1 LNCVNV
7 SSYTFA
13 QITIQSPNFWVNNGN
28 NKNIA
33 LRSCRLGLKMPA
45 SKLKAARFYAFLS
58 IGAAVS
64 TIALKFGAYK
74 LTGSIGL
81 FSDALESLVNLVA
94 AIATL
99 YAITF
104 ATKPAN
110 ARYSFGYSKV
120 EYLSSAL
127 EGVMI
132 LFAAIGICI
141 ASVDRIL
148 HPQSIEQVGSGII
161 ISTIAALIN
170 GRVAIA
176 LMGAGKRLR
185 SIALKSD
192 GRHLLTDVWT
202 SVGVVVGLVAANLT
216 GWQILDPLI
225 AILVAINILKEG
237 LHILQETTA
246 GLLDAA
252 LPKKEQM
259 IIQKV
264 LRRYQNTGVCYQRLK
279 TRLAG
284 SQRFVS
290 VNILVPGNWS
300 VEQGHYFCD
309 VIEIAIANAL
319 PGTHTTTHLE
329 PLRSTS

>member
-1 LNCVNV
+1 
-7 SSYTFA
+7 
-13 QITIQSPNFWVNNGN
+13 
-28 NKNIA
+28 
-33 LRSCRLGLKMPA
+33 MPA
-45 SKLKAARFYAFLS
+45 GKQKAARFYALLS

-64 TIALKFGAYK
+64 TIVLKFGAYK

-99 YAITF
+99 SAVTF
-104 ATKPAN
+104 AAKPADEQ
-110 ARYSFGYSKV
+110 YSFGYYKA

-132 LFAAIGICI
+132 LVAAISICVV
-141 ASVDRIL
+141 SVDRML
-148 HPQSIEQVGSGII
+148 HPQPIEQMGWGIM
-161 ISTIAALIN
+161 ISVIAALIN

-176 LMGAGKRLR
+176 LLRSGKRLR

-202 SVGVVVGLVAANLT
+202 SAGIVGGLIAANLT
-216 GWQILDPLI
+216 GWQIIDPLV

-252 LPKKEQM
+252 LPRKEQLV
-259 IIQKV
+259 IKKV

-290 VNILVPGNWS
+290 VNILVPGDWS

-329 PLRSTS
+329 PLRSS

>member
-1 LNCVNV
+1 M
-7 SSYTFA
+7 SAGKPKTTS
-13 QITIQSPNFWVNNGN
+13 
-28 NKNIA
+28 
-33 LRSCRLGLKMPA
+33 
-45 SKLKAARFYAFLS
+45 FYAFLS

-64 TIALKFGAYK
+64 TIVLKFGAYK
-74 LTGSIGL
+74 ITGSIGL
-81 FSDALESLVNLVA
+81 LSDALESFVNLA
-94 AIATL
+94 AALATL
-99 YAITF
+99 GAVTF
-104 ATKPAN
+104 ASKPAD
-110 ARYSFGYSKV
+110 AKYSFGYSKA

-127 EGVMI
+127 EGLMI
-132 LFAAIGICI
+132 LVTAIGIC
-141 ASVDRIL
+141 AVAADRII
-148 HPQSIEQVGSGII
+148 HPQSIEQAGWGIV
-161 ISTIAALIN
+161 ISAIAALIN

-176 LMGAGKRLR
+176 LIRAGKRLR

-202 SVGVVVGLVAANLT
+202 SGGIILGLIAANLT
-216 GWQILDPLI
+216 GWQILDPI
-225 AILVAINILKEG
+225 VAILVAVNILKEG
-237 LHILQETTA
+237 WHILQETTA

-259 IIQKV
+259 IITKV
-264 LRRYQNTGVCYQRLK
+264 LRRYQNTGVHFQRLK

-290 VNILVPGNWS
+290 VNILVPGSWS

-329 PLRSTS
+329 PLRDNKY

>member
-1 LNCVNV
+1 
-7 SSYTFA
+7 
-13 QITIQSPNFWVNNGN
+13 
-28 NKNIA
+28 
-33 LRSCRLGLKMPA
+33 MPA
-45 SKLKAARFYAFLS
+45 GKPKAARFYAFLS
-58 IGAAVS
+58 IGAAIS

-94 AIATL
+94 AMATL
-99 YAITF
+99 GAVVF
-104 ATKPAN
+104 AAKPAD
-110 ARYSFGYSKV
+110 AQYSFGYSKV

-132 LFAAIGICI
+132 LIAAVSICV
-141 ASVDRIL
+141 ASVDRLL
-148 HPQSIEQVGSGII
+148 HPQSIEQVGWGII
-161 ISTIAALIN
+161 ISIIATLIN

-176 LMGAGKRLR
+176 LLRAGKRLR

-202 SVGVVVGLVAANLT
+202 SVGIIIGLIAANLT
-216 GWQILDPLI
+216 GWQVLDPLI

-259 IIQKV
+259 IIKKV
-264 LRRYQNTGVCYQRLK
+264 LRRYQNTGVCFQRLK

-290 VNILVPGNWS
+290 VNILVPGSWS
-300 VEQGHYFCD
+300 VEQGHYLCD

-329 PLRSTS
+329 PLKNTIF

>member
-1 LNCVNV
+1 
-7 SSYTFA
+7 
-13 QITIQSPNFWVNNGN
+13 
-28 NKNIA
+28 
-33 LRSCRLGLKMPA
+33 MPA
-45 SKLKAARFYAFLS
+45 GKPKAARFYALLS

-64 TIALKFGAYK
+64 TIVLKFGAYK

-99 YAITF
+99 SAVTF
-104 ATKPAN
+104 AAKPADEQ
-110 ARYSFGYSKV
+110 YSFGYYKA

-132 LFAAIGICI
+132 LVAAISICVV
-141 ASVDRIL
+141 SVDRML
-148 HPQSIEQVGSGII
+148 HPQPIEQMGWGIM
-161 ISTIAALIN
+161 ISVIAALIN

-176 LMGAGKRLR
+176 LLRSGKRLR

-202 SVGVVVGLVAANLT
+202 SAGIVGGLIAANLT
-216 GWQILDPLI
+216 GWQIIDPLV

-252 LPKKEQM
+252 LPRKEQLV
-259 IIQKV
+259 IKKV

-290 VNILVPGNWS
+290 VNILVPGDWS

-329 PLRSTS
+329 PLRSS

>member
-1 LNCVNV
+1 
-7 SSYTFA
+7 
-13 QITIQSPNFWVNNGN
+13 
-28 NKNIA
+28 
-33 LRSCRLGLKMPA
+33 MPA
-45 SKLKAARFYAFLS
+45 GKPQAARFYALLS
-58 IGAAVS
+58 IGAAIS
-64 TIALKFGAYK
+64 TITLKFGAYK

-94 AIATL
+94 AIATFSAL
-99 YAITF
+99 TF
-104 ATKPAN
+104 AAKPAD
-110 ARYSFGYSKV
+110 AQYSFGYSKA

-132 LFAAIGICI
+132 LIAAISIC
-141 ASVDRIL
+141 AVSVGRML
-148 HPQSIEQVGSGII
+148 HPQPIEQVGWGIL
-161 ISTIAALIN
+161 ISVIAALIN
-170 GRVAIA
+170 GRAAIA
-176 LMGAGKRLR
+176 LLRAGKRLR
-185 SIALKSD
+185 SIALKAD

-202 SVGVVVGLVAANLT
+202 SVGIVGGLIAANLT
-216 GWQILDPLI
+216 GWQVLDPLV

-264 LRRYQNTGVCYQRLK
+264 LRRYQNSGVCFQRLK

-300 VEQGHYFCD
+300 VEQGHYICD

-329 PLRSTS
+329 PLSTRY

>member
-1 LNCVNV
+1 MMM
-7 SSYTFA
+7 T
-13 QITIQSPNFWVNNGN
+13 TG
-28 NKNIA
+28 
-33 LRSCRLGLKMPA
+33 
-45 SKLKAARFYAFLS
+45 KLKAARFYAFLS

-64 TIALKFGAYK
+64 TITLKFGAYK
-74 LTGSIGL
+74 LTGSVGL
-81 FSDALESLVNLVA
+81 LSDALESFVNLA
-94 AIATL
+94 AALATL
-99 YAITF
+99 AAITF
-104 ATKPAN
+104 ASKPAD
-110 ARYSFGYSKV
+110 AKYSFGYSKA

-127 EGVMI
+127 EGMMI
-132 LFAAIGICI
+132 LVAAIGICV
-141 ASVDRIL
+141 AAADRIF
-148 HPQSIEQVGSGII
+148 HPQPIEQAGWGIA
-161 ISTIAALIN
+161 ISVVAALIN
-170 GRVAIA
+170 GRVAVA
-176 LMGAGKRLR
+176 LLRVSKRLR

-202 SVGVVVGLVAANLT
+202 SGGIIVGLIAVSVT
-216 GWQILDPLI
+216 GWQILDPLV

-259 IIQKV
+259 IIEKI
-264 LRRYQNTGVCYQRLK
+264 LHRYQNNGVCFQRLR

-300 VEQGHYFCD
+300 VEQGHYICD

-319 PGTHTTTHLE
+319 PRTHTTTHLE
-329 PLRSTS
+329 PLKTTS

>member
-1 LNCVNV
+1 
-7 SSYTFA
+7 
-13 QITIQSPNFWVNNGN
+13 
-28 NKNIA
+28 
-33 LRSCRLGLKMPA
+33 MPA
-45 SKLKAARFYAFLS
+45 GKPKAARFYALLS

-64 TIALKFGAYK
+64 TIILKFGAYK

-99 YAITF
+99 SAVTF
-104 ATKPAN
+104 AAKPADDQ
-110 ARYSFGYSKV
+110 YSFGYSKA

-132 LFAAIGICI
+132 LVAAISICVV
-141 ASVDRIL
+141 SVDRIL
-148 HPQSIEQVGSGII
+148 HPQPIEQTGWGIMV
-161 ISTIAALIN
+161 SVIAALIN

-176 LMGAGKRLR
+176 LLRAGKRLR

-202 SVGVVVGLVAANLT
+202 SAGIVGGLIAANLT
-216 GWQILDPLI
+216 GWQIIDPLV

-237 LHILQETTA
+237 FHILQETTA

-259 IIQKV
+259 IIKKV

-329 PLRSTS
+329 PLRNTH

>member
-1 LNCVNV
+1 MLIGKPK
-7 SSYTFA
+7 T
-13 QITIQSPNFWVNNGN
+13 
-28 NKNIA
+28 
-33 LRSCRLGLKMPA
+33 
-45 SKLKAARFYAFLS
+45 ARFYALLS

-64 TIALKFGAYK
+64 TITLKFAAYK
-74 LTGSIGL
+74 LTGSVGL

-94 AIATL
+94 AVATL
-99 YAITF
+99 SALTF
-104 ATKPAN
+104 AAKPAN
-110 ARYSFGYSKV
+110 AQYSFGYSKA

-132 LFAAIGICI
+132 LVAAISICVI
-141 ASVDRIL
+141 SVDRIW
-148 HPQSIEQVGSGII
+148 HPQPIEQTTWGII
-161 ISTIAALIN
+161 ISVIAALIN

-176 LMGAGKRLR
+176 LMRAGRRLR

-202 SVGVVVGLVAANLT
+202 SAGIVVGLIAANLT
-216 GWQILDPLI
+216 GWQILDPLV

-252 LPKKEQM
+252 LPKREQM
-259 IIQKV
+259 IIRKV
-264 LRRYQNTGVCYQRLK
+264 LRRYQNSGVCFQRLK

-300 VEQGHYFCD
+300 VEQGHYICD

-329 PLRSTS
+329 PLTNSSQAVRLR

>member
-1 LNCVNV
+1 M
-7 SSYTFA
+7 STGKPQTA
-13 QITIQSPNFWVNNGN
+13 H
-28 NKNIA
+28 
-33 LRSCRLGLKMPA
+33 
-45 SKLKAARFYAFLS
+45 FYALLS
-58 IGAAVS
+58 IGAAIS
-64 TIALKFGAYK
+64 TITLKFGAYK

-81 FSDALESLVNLVA
+81 FSDALESLINLVA
-94 AIATL
+94 AIATFSAL
-99 YAITF
+99 TF
-104 ATKPAN
+104 AAKPAD
-110 ARYSFGYSKV
+110 AQYSFGYSKA

-132 LFAAIGICI
+132 LIAAISIC
-141 ASVDRIL
+141 AVSVGRML
-148 HPQSIEQVGSGII
+148 HPQPIEQAGWGIM
-161 ISTIAALIN
+161 ISVIAALIN

-176 LMGAGKRLR
+176 LLRAGKRLR

-202 SVGVVVGLVAANLT
+202 SAGIVGGLIAASST
-216 GWQILDPLI
+216 GWQVLDPLI
-225 AILVAINILKEG
+225 AIFVAINILKEG

-264 LRRYQNTGVCYQRLK
+264 LRRYQNSGVCFQRLK

-300 VEQGHYFCD
+300 VEQGHYICD

-329 PLRSTS
+329 PLSTRY

>member
-1 LNCVNV
+1 VFYHETVKTFGSEPGIIEASRCVV
-7 SSYTFA
+7 V
-13 QITIQSPNFWVNNGN
+13 I
-28 NKNIA
+28 
-33 LRSCRLGLKMPA
+33 LGLIMPA
-45 SKLKAARFYAFLS
+45 GKPKAARFYALLS

-64 TIALKFGAYK
+64 TITLKFGAYK

-99 YAITF
+99 SALTF
-104 ATKPAN
+104 AAKPADDH
-110 ARYSFGYSKV
+110 YSFGYYKA

-132 LFAAIGICI
+132 LVAAISICI
-141 ASVDRIL
+141 VSVDRML
-148 HPQSIEQVGSGII
+148 HPQPIEQTVWGIM
-161 ISTIAALIN
+161 ISVIAALIN

-176 LMGAGKRLR
+176 LLRAGKRLR

-202 SVGVVVGLVAANLT
+202 SAGIVGGLIAANLT
-216 GWQILDPLI
+216 GWQILDPLV

-252 LPKKEQM
+252 LPKKEQLV
-259 IIQKV
+259 IKKV

-290 VNILVPGNWS
+290 VNILVPGDWS

-329 PLRSTS
+329 PLRSS

>member
-1 LNCVNV
+1 
-7 SSYTFA
+7 
-13 QITIQSPNFWVNNGN
+13 
-28 NKNIA
+28 
-33 LRSCRLGLKMPA
+33 MPA
-45 SKLKAARFYAFLS
+45 GKPKTARFYALLS

-81 FSDALESLVNLVA
+81 FSDALESFVNLA
-94 AIATL
+94 TALATL
-99 YAITF
+99 GAVTW
-104 ATKPAN
+104 ASKPADAN
-110 ARYSFGYSKV
+110 YSFGYSKA

-132 LFAAIGICI
+132 LIAAISICI
-141 ASVDRIL
+141 AAADRIL
-148 HPQSIEQVGSGII
+148 HPQPIEQAGWGIL
-161 ISTIAALIN
+161 ISVIAALIN

-176 LMGAGKRLR
+176 LLRAGKRLR
-185 SIALKSD
+185 SIALRSD

-202 SVGVVVGLVAANLT
+202 SGGIVLGLIAASLT
-216 GWQILDPLI
+216 GWQILDP
-225 AILVAINILKEG
+225 AMAVLVALNILREG
-237 LHILQETTA
+237 LHVLQETTA

-259 IIQKV
+259 VIKKV
-264 LRRYQNTGVCYQRLK
+264 LRRYQNTGVYFQNLR

-290 VNILVPGNWS
+290 VNILVPGEWS

-329 PLRSTS
+329 PLKSSN